1 MIAIT
6 HSTAAD
12 WLRRHYPDPGFW
24 ETHDFD
30 TAADRLEDWALNDGD
45 AVEYCHNRPAVW
57 KCHPGAPT
65 PYCDV
70 CGRDCS
76 TALHWDASENGYDAI
91 PQDVLDNIMEEAG
104 YE

>member
-6 HSTAAD
+6 HNTAAT
-12 WLRRHYPDPGFW
+12 WLRRHYPDPRFW
-24 ETHDFD
+24 QTHDFD
-30 TAADRLEDWALNDGD
+30 TAADRLEEWALNDGD
-45 AVEYCHNRPAVW
+45 AVEYCHSRPAVW
-57 KCHPGAPT
+57 KRHPGAPT

>member
-12 WLRRHYPDPGFW
+12 WLRKHYPDPGFW

-30 TAADRLEDWALNDGD
+30 TAADRLEEWALNDSD

-57 KCHPGAPT
+57 KRHPGRRPRTATCAGMTVRPPSTGTLPRTGTT
-65 PYCDV
+65 PSRV
-70 CGRDCS
+70 TCS
-76 TALHWDASENGYDAI
+76 TTS
-91 PQDVLDNIMEEAG
+91 
-104 YE
+104 

>member
-45 AVEYCHNRPAVW
+45 AVEYCHNRPAIW
-57 KCHPGAPT
+57 
-65 PYCDV
+65 
-70 CGRDCS
+70 
-76 TALHWDASENGYDAI
+76 
-91 PQDVLDNIMEEAG
+91 
-104 YE
+104 